1 MFAETKPGARRAE
14 KPRPRLHEGASG
26 WGRAEDSG
34 QVARRTRRTWA
45 GQSGRQ
51 WAQGSLCTWPKP
63 GDVTKDGSIIFPDA
77 GHTPR
82 VLMLLPFSLKL
93 MQHDCLQKYSSNL
106 MLKGEKERQI
116 NN

>member
-1 MFAETKPGARRAE
+1 MGGPERAAVGPGFTLHVAKARGC
-14 KPRPRLHEGASG
+14 HQ
-26 WGRAEDSG
+26 GR
-34 QVARRTRRTWA
+34 
-45 GQSGRQ
+45 
-51 WAQGSLCTWPKP
+51 
-63 GDVTKDGSIIFPDA
+63 SIVFPDA